1 MVEVIEGLA
10 IFGAVVGFEV
20 LAARFGKSTRD
31 GEDWQVPAGPHMEVH
46 E

>member
-1 MVEVIEGLA
+1 MVKVVEGLV

-31 GEDWQVPAGPHMEVH
+31 GEDWQLPAGPHMEVH